1 MANCKHETLETQ
13 LPNLQLPNNQIPL
26 PETVAEW
33 CKVRSHRNSDTDSE
47 LSEMSND
54 TNSDSILSI
63 SDEDEDSYQADQSR
77 LLTTPESSH
86 GDKETHSKTFWIRNR
101 PYLLAGIT
109 GALVYLGYLV
119 KTNHLLIGWFPPK

>member
-13 LPNLQLPNNQIPL
+13 FPDLQLPNNQAPL

-33 CKVRSHRNSDTDSE
+33 CNVSSHRNYETDSE
-47 LSEMSND
+47 LSEMSSD
-54 TNSDSILSI
+54 TNSDSILTI
-63 SDEDEDSYQADQSR
+63 SDEDDDSYQADHAR
-77 LLTTPESSH
+77 LLTTPKSSC
-86 GDKETHSKTFWIRNR
+86 GDKETQSKTFWTRHR